1 MTEIAI
7 TAFLR
12 LCFTLTRKAV
22 LGVLKECQITGEIN
36 IAGTQQS

>member
-22 LGVLKECQITGEIN
+22 EGVPDYRRNSYAYPYL
-36 IAGTQQS
+36 